1 MLSVNTLAAYMWTEP
16 RPGGDYTVGIVQ
28 AQAQIIQKY
37 HLTLLLGARSS
48 VCNMETLTPLILI
61 FKLPPKRGVT
71 FTQKLYKGSI

>member
-1 MLSVNTLAAYMWTEP
+1 MWMKP
-16 RPGGDYTVGIVQ
+16 KLGGDYTVGIVQ
-28 AQAQIIQKY
+28 AQAQMIKKY
-37 HLTLLLGARSS
+37 HLTLLLGARTR